1 MLFSIYVPWNG
12 SPYFNYYTS
21 FLHSRNGP
29 VCARTFPDVA
39 SLLPMDSIVLSIW
52 TSANFVRPLVTELYP
67 SNLSDHYY
75 RGSTLVVK
83 INETAYHQS
92 LRAHDYSLFHQLVF
106 PKGSRFLSTQEVR
119 ANLLS
124 SWNLNAIKVTPV
136 GQEYFLFF
144 FFRIQI
150 RIRGGP

>member
-1 MLFSIYVPWNG
+1 MSHEMEVPISITTLV
-12 SPYFNYYTS
+12 SSIQETALS
-21 FLHSRNGP
+21 ALGP
-29 VCARTFPDVA
+29 FPDVA

-144 FFRIQI
+144 FF
-150 RIRGGP
+150 

>member
-1 MLFSIYVPWNG
+1 
-12 SPYFNYYTS
+12 
-21 FLHSRNGP
+21 
-29 VCARTFPDVA
+29 
-39 SLLPMDSIVLSIW
+39 MDSIVLSIW

-67 SNLSDHYY
+67 SNLSDQYY
-75 RGSTLVVK
+75 RGSTSVVK

-92 LRAHDYSLFHQLVF
+92 LRAHDYSLL
-106 PKGSRFLSTQEVR
+106 GSRFLSTQEVR